1 MRPCGAP
8 AFRNQMP
15 IRGRKNVHFENHRAG
30 CSGIRP
36 RERRPLRRRDTMIKV
51 DGNPRLQRALL
62 IPLVILAWL
71 GLAVV
76 VVWLLS
82 HVTRALLIVVVATL
96 IAFALTP
103 LINLLARWIPRGIAI
118 GLSYLVG
125 FILIFGLLGVVV
137 ATAASQLSGFVAN
150 LPAYQSQAQHLQ
162 PALLGLLNPLGVTSA
177 QVGQV
182 ESQAV
187 TELKQFGSTAASSA
201 LGVVQLVLGAIVD
214 AVLVLILSVYL
225 AASAPRLIQ
234 RIREEAPRG
243 QRRRA
248 TLLVGTVNQIVGGYI
263 RGTFVLATL
272 VGVLVG
278 GGMAL
283 LNVRYALLLGILAFF
298 MEFVPVLGVLVSGA
312 VCVIVALFTG
322 WITAL
327 LVVVYF
333 AVVHVIEGDV
343 VGPRIMG
350 KAVGIHPGVAIVA
363 LVAGS
368 ELFGIWGALFG
379 APLAGLV
386 QAIGVAVIREIRLV
400 NARDVRQQ
408 AQAHQAEA
416 EGETLAAGTTSD
428 ASNQRTGSLLTG
440 IEWARRRVRRPEG
453 E

>member
-1 MRPCGAP
+1 M
-8 AFRNQMP
+8 
-15 IRGRKNVHFENHRAG
+15 IRVE
-30 CSGIRP
+30 
-36 RERRPLRRRDTMIKV
+36 
-51 DGNPRLQRALL
+51 GNPRLQRALL
-62 IPLVILAWL
+62 IPLVVLAWL
-71 GLAVV
+71 ALAVV

-82 HVTRALLIVVVATL
+82 HVTRALLIVVLATL

-103 LINLLARWIPRGIAI
+103 LINLLTRWMPRGIAI
-118 GLSYLVG
+118 ALSYLVG
-125 FILIFGLLGVVV
+125 FLLVFGLLGAVV
-137 ATAASQLSGFVAN
+137 ATAATQLSVFVSN
-150 LPAYQSQAQHLQ
+150 LPAYQSQVQHLQ
-162 PALLGLLNPLGVTSA
+162 PALLALLKPLGVTSA
-177 QVGQV
+177 QVAQA
-182 ESQAV
+182 EAQAV
-187 TELKQFGSTAASSA
+187 AQLQHLGSTAASNA
-201 LGVVQLVLGAIVD
+201 LDVVQLVLGTIVD

-234 RIREEAPRG
+234 RIREDAPRG

-283 LNVRYALLLGILAFF
+283 LHVRYALLLGILAFF

-322 WITAL
+322 WITAV
-327 LVVVYF
+327 LVVIYF

-386 QAIGVAVIREIRLV
+386 QAIGVAVIREFRLAH
-400 NARDVRQQ
+400 ARDARQQ
-408 AQAHQAEA
+408 AQARQAEA
-416 EGETLAAGTTSD
+416 EGETLAAGRTPEE
-428 ASNQRTGSLLTG
+428 SNPRTGSLLTG
-440 IEWARRRVRRPEG
+440 IEWARRRVRRSQG
-453 E
+453 D

>member
-1 MRPCGAP
+1 
-8 AFRNQMP
+8 
-15 IRGRKNVHFENHRAG
+15 
-30 CSGIRP
+30 
-36 RERRPLRRRDTMIKV
+36 
-51 DGNPRLQRALL
+51 
-62 IPLVILAWL
+62 
-71 GLAVV
+71 
-76 VVWLLS
+76 
-82 HVTRALLIVVVATL
+82 
-96 IAFALTP
+96 
-103 LINLLARWIPRGIAI
+103 
-118 GLSYLVG
+118 
-125 FILIFGLLGVVV
+125 
-137 ATAASQLSGFVAN
+137 
-150 LPAYQSQAQHLQ
+150 
-162 PALLGLLNPLGVTSA
+162 
-177 QVGQV
+177 
-182 ESQAV
+182 
-187 TELKQFGSTAASSA
+187 
-201 LGVVQLVLGAIVD
+201 VLGTIVD

-234 RIREEAPRG
+234 RLREEAPRG

-283 LNVRYALLLGILAFF
+283 LHVRYALLLGILAFF

-322 WITAL
+322 WITAV
-327 LVVVYF
+327 LVVIYF

-386 QAIGVAVIREIRLV
+386 QAIGVAVIREFRLAH
-400 NARDVRQQ
+400 ARDARQQ
-408 AQAHQAEA
+408 AQARQAEA
-416 EGETLAAGTTSD
+416 EGETLAAGRTPEE
-428 ASNQRTGSLLTG
+428 SNPRAGSLLTG
-440 IEWARRRVRRPEG
+440 IEWARRRVRRSQAD
-453 E
+453 

>member
-1 MRPCGAP
+1 
-8 AFRNQMP
+8 
-15 IRGRKNVHFENHRAG
+15 
-30 CSGIRP
+30 
-36 RERRPLRRRDTMIKV
+36 MIKV
-51 DGNPRLQRALL
+51 EGNPRLQRALL
-62 IPLVILAWL
+62 IPLVVLAWL
-71 GLAVV
+71 ALAVV

-82 HVTRALLIVVVATL
+82 HVTRALLIVVLATL

-118 GLSYLVG
+118 ALSYLVG
-125 FILIFGLLGVVV
+125 FILVFGLLGVVV
-137 ATAASQLSGFVAN
+137 GTAASQLSGFVSN
-150 LPAYQSQAQHLQ
+150 LPAYQSQVQHLQ
-162 PALLGLLNPLGVTSA
+162 PALLALLKPLGVTSA
-177 QVGQV
+177 QVAQA
-182 ESQAV
+182 EAQAV
-187 TELKQFGSTAASSA
+187 TQLQHLGSTAASSA
-201 LGVVQLVLGAIVD
+201 LDVVQLVLGTIVD

-234 RIREEAPRG
+234 RLREEAPRG

-283 LNVRYALLLGILAFF
+283 LHVRYALLLGILAFF

-322 WITAL
+322 WITAV
-327 LVVVYF
+327 LVVIYF

-386 QAIGVAVIREIRLV
+386 QAIGVAVIREFRLAH
-400 NARDVRQQ
+400 ARDARQQ
-408 AQAHQAEA
+408 AQARQAEA
-416 EGETLAAGTTSD
+416 EGETLAAGRTPEE
-428 ASNQRTGSLLTG
+428 SNPRAGSLLTG
-440 IEWARRRVRRPEG
+440 IEWARRRVRRSQAD
-453 E
+453 

>member
-1 MRPCGAP
+1 
-8 AFRNQMP
+8 
-15 IRGRKNVHFENHRAG
+15 
-30 CSGIRP
+30 
-36 RERRPLRRRDTMIKV
+36 MIKV
-51 DGNPRLQRALL
+51 EGNPRLQRALL
-62 IPLVILAWL
+62 IPLVVLAWL
-71 GLAVV
+71 ALAVV

-82 HVTRALLIVVVATL
+82 HVTRALLIVVLATL

-103 LINLLARWIPRGIAI
+103 LINLLARWMPRGIAI
-118 GLSYLVG
+118 ALSYLVG
-125 FILIFGLLGVVV
+125 FLLVFGLLGVVV
-137 ATAASQLSGFVAN
+137 GTAASQLSGFVSN
-150 LPAYQSQAQHLQ
+150 LPAYQSQVQHLQ
-162 PALLGLLNPLGVTSA
+162 PALLALLKPLGVTSA
-177 QVGQV
+177 QIAQA
-182 ESQAV
+182 EAQAV
-187 TELKQFGSTAASSA
+187 TELQHLGSTAASSA
-201 LGVVQLVLGAIVD
+201 LDVVQLVLGTIVD

-234 RIREEAPRG
+234 RMREEAPRG

-263 RGTFVLATL
+263 RGALVLATL

-283 LNVRYALLLGILAFF
+283 LHVRYALLLGILAFF

-322 WITAL
+322 WITAV
-327 LVVVYF
+327 LVVIYF

-386 QAIGVAVIREIRLV
+386 QAIGVAVIREFRLAH
-400 NARDVRQQ
+400 ARDARQQ
-408 AQAHQAEA
+408 AQARRTEA
-416 EGETLAAGTTSD
+416 EGETLAAGRTPEE
-428 ASNQRTGSLLTG
+428 SNPRTGSLLTG
-440 IEWARRRVRRPEG
+440 IEWARRRVRRSQG
-453 E
+453 D

>member
-1 MRPCGAP
+1 
-8 AFRNQMP
+8 
-15 IRGRKNVHFENHRAG
+15 
-30 CSGIRP
+30 
-36 RERRPLRRRDTMIKV
+36 MIKV
-51 DGNPRLQRALL
+51 EGNPRLQRALL
-62 IPLVILAWL
+62 IPLVVLAWL

-125 FILIFGLLGVVV
+125 FILIFGLLGAVV

-162 PALLGLLNPLGVTSA
+162 PALLGVLKPLGVTSA
-177 QVGQV
+177 QVAQV

-283 LNVRYALLLGILAFF
+283 LHVRYALLLGILAFF

-350 KAVGIHPGVAIVA
+350 KAVGVHPGVAIVA

-408 AQAHQAEA
+408 AQARQAET
-416 EGETLAAGTTSD
+416 EGETLAAGGSSE

-440 IEWARRRVRRPEG
+440 IEWARRRVRRSQG

>member
-1 MRPCGAP
+1 M
-8 AFRNQMP
+8 
-15 IRGRKNVHFENHRAG
+15 IRVE
-30 CSGIRP
+30 
-36 RERRPLRRRDTMIKV
+36 
-51 DGNPRLQRALL
+51 GNPRLQRALL
-62 IPLVILAWL
+62 IPLVVLAWL
-71 GLAVV
+71 ALAVV

-82 HVTRALLIVVVATL
+82 HVTRALLIVVLATL

-103 LINLLARWIPRGIAI
+103 LINLLTRWMPRGIAI
-118 GLSYLVG
+118 ALSYLVG
-125 FILIFGLLGVVV
+125 FLLVFGLLGAVV
-137 ATAASQLSGFVAN
+137 ATAATQLSVFVSN
-150 LPAYQSQAQHLQ
+150 LPAYQSQVQHLQ
-162 PALLGLLNPLGVTSA
+162 PALLALLKPLGVTSA
-177 QVGQV
+177 QVAQA
-182 ESQAV
+182 EAQAV
-187 TELKQFGSTAASSA
+187 AQLQHLGSTAASSA
-201 LGVVQLVLGAIVD
+201 LDVVQLVLGTIVD

-234 RIREEAPRG
+234 RIREDAPRG

-283 LNVRYALLLGILAFF
+283 LHVRYALLLGILAFF

-322 WITAL
+322 WITAV
-327 LVVVYF
+327 LVVIYF

-386 QAIGVAVIREIRLV
+386 QAIGVAVIREFRLV
-400 NARDVRQQ
+400 HARDARQQ
-408 AQAHQAEA
+408 AQARQAEA
-416 EGETLAAGTTSD
+416 EGETLAAGRTPEE
-428 ASNQRTGSLLTG
+428 SNPRTGSLLTG
-440 IEWARRRVRRPEG
+440 IEWARRRVRRSQG
-453 E
+453 D